1 MFEMKMMISNSHVNE
16 AMEMKIVAI
25 INAIQDIEG
34 LHIERLGE
42 FSKYINENKIGVF
55 LTYRQID
62 IFRKPI
68 FNTEIKIQTY
78 PYDTNSISGY
88 RQIYFKDQ
96 NDQFLIKSVAFGAFV
111 DLISGRTVRIPKN
124 AVNAINDY
132 KKDSEM
138 ELLPRKID
146 INNQDFKFIKEITV
160 EKSKIDR
167 YKHLNNAFYVEY
179 ALNLLKDIN
188 KYNRIRA
195 EYLKPLVAD
204 ELVKL
209 SMTKEEN
216 NKVLVKLSNTLDET
230 NAIIEFSKVN
240 LSV

>member
-1 MFEMKMMISNSHVNE
+1 MKMMISNSHINE

-111 DLISGRTVRIPKN
+111 DLISGRTVRLPKN
-124 AVNAINDY
+124 AINAINDY

-146 INNQDFKFIKEITV
+146 VTNQDFKFIKEITV

-179 ALNLLKDIN
+179 AINLLKDIN

>member
-1 MFEMKMMISNSHVNE
+1 VFEMKMMISNSHINE

-111 DLISGRTVRIPKN
+111 DLISGRTVRLPKN
-124 AVNAINDY
+124 AINAINDY

-146 INNQDFKFIKEITV
+146 VTNQDFKFIKEITV

-179 ALNLLKDIN
+179 AINLLKDIN

>member
-1 MFEMKMMISNSHVNE
+1 MFEMKMMISNSHINE

-111 DLISGRTVRIPKN
+111 DLISGRTVRLPKN

-146 INNQDFKFIKEITV
+146 VTNQDFKFIKEITV

-179 ALNLLKDIN
+179 AINLLKDIN

>member
-1 MFEMKMMISNSHVNE
+1 MFEMKMMISNSHINE

-111 DLISGRTVRIPKN
+111 DLISGRTVRLPKN
-124 AVNAINDY
+124 AINAINDY

-146 INNQDFKFIKEITV
+146 VTNQDFKFIKEITV

-179 ALNLLKDIN
+179 AINLLKDIN